1 MRPLLIGLNSASEQY
16 TPLELIERG
25 LGAHRAGFDSFW
37 ISDHFHPWFH
47 TGGHSSFAWE
57 VIAAMSA
64 RSDRLVMGTS
74 VTAPLFRYNPAIVA
88 QAFSTLSYLA
98 PGRIWLGMATGE
110 GLNEV
115 PCGYKWP
122 SPHAERIRRLREAT
136 IVIRLLWTKEF
147 ITFNG
152 EYYNLNEANLYD
164 KPQIPIPIHISAFGP
179 RSAELA
185 GELGDGLMTV
195 GPMDPTRAREVLFPA
210 VERGAKLSGRR
221 FDDIEKSIV
230 LGLGFHA
237 DREKAIDAL
246 LPWRGSMLPEFADS
260 EVHDPRVIEERG
272 KSVGRDSIEKHMIVA
287 TSAEDVISAVD
298 RHVRLGFDH
307 IGLALSGDLPAFLDA
322 AKEKILP
329 YFREEYKDRR
339 FDGEYR
345 GRYDWENLRR
355 LLEAKDLGQKV
366 RLSGQPPNLP

>member
-1 MRPLLIGLNSASEQY
+1 
-16 TPLELIERG
+16 
-25 LGAHRAGFDSFW
+25 
-37 ISDHFHPWFH
+37 
-47 TGGHSSFAWE
+47 
-57 VIAAMSA
+57 
-64 RSDRLVMGTS
+64 
-74 VTAPLFRYNPAIVA
+74 
-88 QAFSTLSYLA
+88 
-98 PGRIWLGMATGE
+98 
-110 GLNEV
+110 
-115 PCGYKWP
+115 
-122 SPHAERIRRLREAT
+122 
-136 IVIRLLWTKEF
+136 
-147 ITFNG
+147 
-152 EYYNLNEANLYD
+152 
-164 KPQIPIPIHISAFGP
+164 
-179 RSAELA
+179 
-185 GELGDGLMTV
+185 
-195 GPMDPTRAREVLFPA
+195 
-210 VERGAKLSGRR
+210 
-221 FDDIEKSIV
+221 
-230 LGLGFHA
+230 
-237 DREKAIDAL
+237 
-246 LPWRGSMLPEFADS
+246 MLPEFADS